1 MKPSPWRW
9 SKPWPQ
15 AAPSSRRAWAEI
27 VQDGVTGFLI
37 DRDSPHSLV
46 AALSRLLAD
55 KHLRERIGGVAR
67 TSVIERFDRQNA
79 IDQIERL
86 YMNDSLEEE

>member
-1 MKPSPWRW
+1 MASGCAIVATRVGGM
-9 SKPWPQ
+9 
-15 AAPSSRRAWAEI
+15 AEI

-55 KHLRERIGGVAR
+55 KHLREKMGAAAR
-67 TSVIERFDRQNA
+67 AGVIERFDRQTTIN
-79 IDQIERL
+79 QIERL
-86 YMNDSLEEE
+86 YLNDDLEEE